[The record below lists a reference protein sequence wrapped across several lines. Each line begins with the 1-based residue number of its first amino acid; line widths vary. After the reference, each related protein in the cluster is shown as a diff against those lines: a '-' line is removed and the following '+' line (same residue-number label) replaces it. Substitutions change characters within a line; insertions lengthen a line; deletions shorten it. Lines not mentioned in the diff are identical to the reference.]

1 MNILIDMDEVS
12 LQRLHASIP
21 IYIMRLVSAI
31 KPEDRKHYILLI
43 SRDIESYIRSRF
55 PDFRVIV
62 YRKFGGR
69 IIKGIKTPLY
79 YCYQYKL
86 RQIIERYN
94 VDCVFI
100 PTDFQWLTSFKLK
113 CRKVI
118 VVHDLKG
125 IKQRI
130 DTWHQAKHVLNL
142 YGMYK
147 KAFKYAD
154 EIIAISKYTKQDIE
168 IYYPEYPIEKIRVVY
183 NSVVLPPESRKPQ
196 GFYSSGYVLYVN
208 TLNKYKNIF
217 TLVKAFSRI
226 KHCLDKQLVVVGR
239 ETEHWREAV
248 MPYIR
253 KNGLEKNIIRLQNLT
268 DEELRYLYEHAALFV
283 TPSLNE
289 GFGYTP
295 IEAAMCGCPV
305 ISSIQEAL
313 PDSTQ
318 GLLNYY
324 HPAMDADVLANKILA
339 VLENPPVQETLLRIA
354 ETYKK
359 LYAPIRQV
367 EKIQAILFAEEL
379 RSKE

>member
-43 SRDIESYIRSRF
+43 SKDIESYIRGRF

-62 YRKFGGR
+62 YRKFWGR
-69 IIKGIKTPLY
+69 SIKGVKTPLFY
-79 YCYQYKL
+79 YYQYKL
-86 RQIIERYN
+86 RQIVERYN
-94 VDCVFI
+94 IDCVFI
-100 PTDFQWLTSFKLK
+100 PTDFQRFTSFKFR

-118 VVHDLKG
+118 VVHDLKV

-154 EIIAISKYTKQDIE
+154 AIIAISKYTKQDIE
-168 IYYPEYPIEKIRVVY
+168 IYYPEYPAEKIRVVY
-183 NSVVLPPESRKPQ
+183 NSVVLSSESRKPE
-196 GFYSSGYVLYVN
+196 GFHSSGYVLYVN

-217 TLVKAFSRI
+217 TLVKAFF
-226 KHCLDKQLVVVGR
+226 KVKNCFDKQLVVVGR
-239 ETEHWREAV
+239 ETEHWREEV
-248 MPYIR
+248 MPYIH

-283 TPSLNE
+283 TTSLNE

-339 VLENPPVQETLLRIA
+339 VLENPPAQETLLCIA

-367 EKIQAILFAEEL
+367 EKIQTILFAEEL
-379 RSKE
+379 GSKE